1 MRSTCVFR
9 SALRPII
16 TRYLELNFALGRRYK
31 NAVTALVSLD
41 RFLSTFPRTSQELTA
56 ETFDGWCQSQS
67 HLTPRVRRSRMLIV
81 RKFCLYRRRSVPNCF
96 VPDPILFPRSG
107 QTITPYIFSEA
118 EVGRLIGA
126 TSSLNRRSYSPL
138 RPEVMRLALVLLYST
153 GLRIGELL
161 RLIVGDFDSREGTL
175 LIRESKFHKSRILP
189 LPQDVIDELQHYL
202 QARREHKLPIISATS
217 LISNQR
223 HGGRAYSAWGFQ
235 CSFWALLDT
244 CNIRTPSGRRPRV
257 HDLRHSCAV
266 NALIRWYRS
275 GADVATKL
283 PFLAAYLGHVSILST
298 YRYLH
303 FVGPLREL
311 ASRRFRDSYGGL
323 IAPQA
328 ARERS
333 KA

>member
-1 MRSTCVFR
+1 MRPTCVFR
-9 SALRPII
+9 SALRPTI
-16 TRYLELNFALGRRYK
+16 TRYLDLNFALGRRYK
-31 NAVTALVSLD
+31 NTVTALVSLD
-41 RFLSTFPRTSQELTA
+41 RFLTRFPRTSQELTA
-56 ETFDGWCQSQS
+56 ETFLCWCQSQS
-67 HLTPRVRRSRMLIV
+67 QLTPRVRRSRMLIV

-96 VPDPILFPRSG
+96 VPEPLLFPKPG
-107 QTITPYIFSEA
+107 QTITPYIFSAA
-118 EVGRLIGA
+118 EVGRLIRA
-126 TSSLNRRSYSPL
+126 TSGLHRRSYSPL

-161 RLIVGDFDSREGTL
+161 RLMVGDFDPQEGTL
-175 LIRESKFHKSRILP
+175 LVRESKFHKSRILP
-189 LPQDVIDELQHYL
+189 LPQDVIGELEHYL
-202 QARREHKLPIISATS
+202 QARREHQLSTISATPV
-217 LISNQR
+217 ISNQR
-223 HGGRAYSAWGFQ
+223 QGGKAYSAWGFQ

-244 CNIRTPSGRRPRV
+244 CNVRTPSGRRPRV

-275 GADVATKL
+275 GADVTTKL
-283 PFLAAYLGHVSILST
+283 PFLAAYLGHISILST

-323 IAPQA
+323 VATEA